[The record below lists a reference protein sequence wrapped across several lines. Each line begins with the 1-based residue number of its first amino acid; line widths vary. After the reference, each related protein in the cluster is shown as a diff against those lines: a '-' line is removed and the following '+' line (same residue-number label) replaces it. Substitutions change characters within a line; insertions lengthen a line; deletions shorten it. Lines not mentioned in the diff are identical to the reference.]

1 MSYCSFCKSSNMKE
15 VLDFGKMAL
24 AGAFLKKNKFK
35 FEKKYKMRLYFCL
48 SCKALQIIDKINPK
62 VLFQN
67 YFYYSS
73 TINSLKEHFI
83 SYSKFLYELIKKN
96 NFKSILEIGCND
108 YVLLK
113 PLSKKKINLIIGVD
127 PALNQKNSNIIG
139 IKDFFNY
146 SLSKKIKKKYSEI
159 DLIVANNVFAHI
171 SDINDITRGV
181 KNLLSENGI
190 FILEVHYMK
199 SIIKNTQF
207 DMIYHEH
214 IYYYSVLSLYN
225 HFKQHDLYLYDVN
238 FIKNHGGSIR
248 AFVSKNIN
256 SEDRKQGHKKT
267 LNLIK
272 NETKQK
278 LHSLSTFKNFTKNVL
293 NISNNLREFVNIH
306 TKKGK
311 IFYAYGA
318 SGRANTVLQFCN
330 FNESLINYIVDDSK
344 YKQGYF
350 TPGTHIPIVDRSILY
365 KENSMPDY
373 VIVFAWT
380 FLKEVLLKN
389 KKYILRGGTF
399 IIPLPKLK
407 LITKRN
413 YSNFI

>member
-1 MSYCSFCKSSNMKE
+1 MKE

-24 AGAFLKKNKFK
+24 AGAFLKKNNFK

-48 SCKALQIIDKINPK
+48 SCKALQIIDKIKPK

-73 TINSLKEHFI
+73 TIKTLKDHFNL
-83 SYSKFLYELIKKN
+83 YSDVLYNLIKKN
-96 NFKSILEIGCND
+96 NFKSVLEIGCND
-108 YVLLK
+108 FVLLK

-127 PALNQKNSNIIG
+127 PALNHKNPKIIG

-159 DLIVANNVFAHI
+159 DLIIANNVFAHI
-171 SDINDITRGV
+171 SNINDITKGV
-181 KNLLSENGI
+181 KNSLSENGI

-225 HFKQHDLYLYDVN
+225 HFKRHDLYLYDVH

-248 AFVSKNIN
+248 AFVSKNIIN
-256 SEDRKQGHKKT
+256 YDRKLSYKKT
-267 LNLIK
+267 LNLIE
-272 NETKQK
+272 NEKKEK
-278 LHSLSTFKNFTKNVL
+278 LHSLYTFKNFTKNVL
-293 NISNNLREFVNIH
+293 NISHNLREFVNTH
-306 TKKGK
+306 TRKGK
-311 IFYAYGA
+311 IFSAYGA

-330 FNESLINYIVDDSK
+330 FNNKLIKYIVDDSK

-350 TPGTHIPIVDRSILY
+350 TPGSHIPIVNRDILY
-365 KENSMPDY
+365 QENLMPDY

-380 FLKEVLLKN
+380 FLKEVLRKN
-389 KKYILRGGTF
+389 KKYILQGGIF
-399 IIPLPKLK
+399 IIPLPRFK
-407 LITKRN
+407 LITKKN
-413 YSNFI
+413 YHNFI

>member
-1 MSYCSFCKSSNMKE
+1 MKE

-24 AGAFLKKNKFK
+24 AGAFIKKNNFK

-48 SCKALQIIDKINPK
+48 GCKALQIIDKIKPK
-62 VLFQN
+62 ILFQN

-73 TINSLKEHFI
+73 TIKTLKEHFN
-83 SYSKFLYELIKKN
+83 SYSEVLYKLIKKN
-96 NFKSILEIGCND
+96 NFKSVLEIGCND

-127 PALNQKNSNIIG
+127 PALNQKNPKIIG

-159 DLIVANNVFAHI
+159 DLIIANNVFAHI
-171 SDINDITRGV
+171 SNINDLTLGV
-181 KNLLSENGI
+181 KNSLSENGI

-225 HFKQHDLYLYDVN
+225 HFKRHDLYLYDVN

-248 AFVSKNIN
+248 AFVSKNIKN
-256 SEDRKQGHKKT
+256 YDRKKSYKKT
-267 LNLIK
+267 LNLIE
-272 NETKQK
+272 NEKKQK
-278 LHSLSTFKNFTKNVL
+278 LHSLSTFKNFTKNVSI
-293 NISNNLREFVNIH
+293 ISNNLKKFVNIH

-311 IFYAYGA
+311 IFSAYGA

-330 FNESLINYIVDDSK
+330 FNNNLIKYIVDDSK

-350 TPGTHIPIVDRSILY
+350 TPGSHIPIVNRDMLY
-365 KENSMPDY
+365 QENATPDY

-380 FLKEVLLKN
+380 FLKEVLRKN
-389 KKYILRGGTF
+389 KKYILQGGTF
-399 IIPLPKLK
+399 IIPLPRLK
-407 LITKRN
+407 LITKNN

>member
-1 MSYCSFCKSSNMKE
+1 MNHCSFCKSTKMQE
-15 VLDFGKMAL
+15 VLNFGKMAL
-24 AGAFLKKNKFK
+24 AGAFLKKNQFK
-35 FEKKYKMRLYFCL
+35 FEKKYNMRLYFCL

-73 TINSLKEHFI
+73 TIKTLKDHFH
-83 SYSKFLYELIKKN
+83 SYSKILYKLIEKN

-127 PALNQKNSNIIG
+127 PALNQKNSKIIG
-139 IKDFFNY
+139 IKNFFNY

-159 DLIVANNVFAHI
+159 DVIIANNVFAHI
-171 SDINDITRGV
+171 SNINDITKGV
-181 KNLLSENGI
+181 KNTLSENGI

-199 SIIKNTQF
+199 SIIKNNQF

-214 IYYYSVLSLYN
+214 IYYYSVLSLFN
-225 HFKQHDLYLYDVN
+225 HFKRHNLYLYKIN
-238 FIKNHGGSIR
+238 FIRNHGGSIR
-248 AFVSKNIN
+248 AYVSRNIN
-256 SEDRKQGHKKT
+256 NVDRKHSYKKT

-272 NETKQK
+272 EEKKQR
-278 LHSLSTFKNFTKNVL
+278 LHSLSTFKNFTKNVFD
-293 NISNNLREFVNIH
+293 ISNNLRKFVNTH
-306 TKKGK
+306 TVKGK
-311 IFYAYGA
+311 IFSAYGA
-318 SGRANTVLQFCN
+318 SGRANTVLQYCN
-330 FNESLINYIVDDSK
+330 FNNKLIKYIIDDSK

-350 TPGTHIPIVDRSILY
+350 TPGSHIPIVNRKVLY
-365 KENSMPDY
+365 QNSSMPDY

-380 FLKEVLLKN
+380 FLKEVLRKN
-389 KKYILRGGTF
+389 KKFIIQGGTF

-407 LITKRN
+407 LITKKN
-413 YSNFI
+413 YTNFI